1 MKNGA
6 YKTIE
11 LALYYVLI
19 FFILREWLTPIMSV
33 TGIGYVDLILLFIA
47 LCLAISL
54 FRLPIFI
61 SWIVKI
67 SYISWFIVYVY
78 SDLSIFSNEGIQF
91 LLNELLYNF
100 ALMFQGEFFHITNS
114 FQSILFFILIWMLV
128 YLVHHWLT
136 VRMNIFYFL
145 VLTVVFIGIL
155 DTFTDYDGTTAI
167 VKVVLLGLLMM
178 VFLFVKRLMLQSGIS
193 FNWYNYLKL
202 ALPVLL
208 MIGMVVLVGA
218 LLPKASP
225 QWPDPVPYIK
235 TMAGQGNG
243 LGGPVKKIGYDEDDS
258 QLGGSFVGDDTV
270 VFIAHA
276 TTKQYWR
283 VETKDVYTSKGWETS
298 HSDELASIPLGEP
311 IHHFHSLPVGPD
323 EKRQFAHIE
332 LRYPYDF
339 IIQPYGLIS
348 IDARTDVENP
358 IRLIMNL
365 ETEKIS
371 TDYAGEFLYHV
382 EYSTP
387 EYLYSDLTST
397 IQQPIDSS
405 IQEKYLQ
412 LPESLPQRVI
422 DLAKEIVEGKE
433 SDYDKARAIESYF
446 RLNGFRYETEGVP
459 VPDEGQDYVDQ
470 FLFESKIGYCD
481 NFSTAMVVM
490 LRAVGIP
497 ARWVKGFAGGEVIAS
512 DGDLKTYEITN
523 NDAHSWVEA
532 YIPKVGWVPFE
543 PTIGFTTNRNIHYDF
558 ETDAYQDDMLTVDE
572 DTEPDKLK
580 DEQNEEMKQRN
591 VEFTSFKNWLNHIG
605 PILNI
610 AFIGIVMA
618 SILLFIFRKRWMP
631 KLYSRWLKHQ
641 TINEA
646 TFEII
651 YLRLLKV
658 LELNGLQ
665 RKEGQTLQSFAKEVD
680 EIFSSTHMSQITEA
694 YENYIYGNKQQIDYG
709 KVKECWENL
718 INRTSS

>member
-1 MKNGA
+1 
-6 YKTIE
+6 
-11 LALYYVLI
+11 
-19 FFILREWLTPIMSV
+19 
-33 TGIGYVDLILLFIA
+33 
-47 LCLAISL
+47 
-54 FRLPIFI
+54 
-61 SWIVKI
+61 
-67 SYISWFIVYVY
+67 
-78 SDLSIFSNEGIQF
+78 
-91 LLNELLYNF
+91 
-100 ALMFQGEFFHITNS
+100 
-114 FQSILFFILIWMLV
+114 
-128 YLVHHWLT
+128 
-136 VRMNIFYFL
+136 
-145 VLTVVFIGIL
+145 
-155 DTFTDYDGTTAI
+155 
-167 VKVVLLGLLMM
+167 MM
-178 VFLFVKRLMLQSGIS
+178 
-193 FNWYNYLKL
+193 
-202 ALPVLL
+202 
-208 MIGMVVLVGA
+208 
-218 LLPKASP
+218 
-225 QWPDPVPYIK
+225 
-235 TMAGQGNG
+235 T
-243 LGGPVKKIGYDEDDS
+243 DDS

>member
-145 VLTVVFIGIL
+145 VLTVVFIGFL

-298 HSDELASIPLGEP
+298 NSDELASILLGEP

-332 LRYPYDF
+332 PRYPYDF

-371 TDYAGEFLYHV
+371 TNNAGEFLYHV

-412 LPESLPQRVI
+412 LPESLPQRVV

-580 DEQNEEMKQRN
+580 DEQNEEMKQHN
-591 VEFTSFKNWLNHIG
+591 AEFTSFKNWLNHIG

>member
-1 MKNGA
+1 
-6 YKTIE
+6 
-11 LALYYVLI
+11 
-19 FFILREWLTPIMSV
+19 
-33 TGIGYVDLILLFIA
+33 
-47 LCLAISL
+47 
-54 FRLPIFI
+54 
-61 SWIVKI
+61 
-67 SYISWFIVYVY
+67 
-78 SDLSIFSNEGIQF
+78 
-91 LLNELLYNF
+91 
-100 ALMFQGEFFHITNS
+100 
-114 FQSILFFILIWMLV
+114 
-128 YLVHHWLT
+128 
-136 VRMNIFYFL
+136 
-145 VLTVVFIGIL
+145 
-155 DTFTDYDGTTAI
+155 
-167 VKVVLLGLLMM
+167 
-178 VFLFVKRLMLQSGIS
+178 
-193 FNWYNYLKL
+193 
-202 ALPVLL
+202 
-208 MIGMVVLVGA
+208 
-218 LLPKASP
+218 
-225 QWPDPVPYIK
+225 
-235 TMAGQGNG
+235 
-243 LGGPVKKIGYDEDDS
+243 
-258 QLGGSFVGDDTV
+258 
-270 VFIAHA
+270 
-276 TTKQYWR
+276 
-283 VETKDVYTSKGWETS
+283 
-298 HSDELASIPLGEP
+298 
-311 IHHFHSLPVGPD
+311 
-323 EKRQFAHIE
+323 
-332 LRYPYDF
+332 
-339 IIQPYGLIS
+339 
-348 IDARTDVENP
+348 
-358 IRLIMNL
+358 MNL

-371 TDYAGEFLYHV
+371 TNYAGEFLYHV